1 MNAAL
6 DASISMLQC
15 ALYFTLFF
23 AQSHRYFNSARHVFE
38 VIMTERLYGW
48 CAKCPAVRRFMIA
61 SGFAFFNN
69 PCHPN
74 YYKYAPNL
82 AA

>member
-1 MNAAL
+1 
-6 DASISMLQC
+6 
-15 ALYFTLFF
+15 
-23 AQSHRYFNSARHVFE
+23 
-38 VIMTERLYGW
+38 MTERLYGW